1 MKKVFLSI
9 IAIIFIL
16 PIMVKAQ
23 EKVKVYIFEAGGCP
37 YCEAQIEYLEGLDS
51 YNKKFEIV
59 KKEAYVDHID
69 WEKGKDFDL
78 SKTVAEAFN
87 KVGFEDATYQATPF
101 VVISDIYAAA
111 AYNTSLESVIDE
123 AYEKG
128 DKDIVKCYED
138 GNTNCLDHLAVAT
151 TNSSKSDNK
160 SVIITIIIST
170 VLIIATYLVKSTL
183 DTKRIIDSK
192 TKKVSKK
199 KKEEVNEK

>member
-59 KKEAYVDHID
+59 KKEA
-69 WEKGKDFDL
+69 
-78 SKTVAEAFN
+78 
-87 KVGFEDATYQATPF
+87 EDATYQATPF

-128 DKDIVKCYED
+128 DKDIVKCYEE

-151 TNSSKSDNK
+151 TSSSKSDNK